1 LPPHVPAQRLDAMSS
16 DDVYFIDADPGASR
30 KQGGGQTP
38 LPSKR
43 NPFARGGS
51 DATMVG
57 GSRTGAGGGRPWIA
71 ATLSLAVCGAGQLF
85 NRRPQL
91 ALLYFLTEV
100 LAVSANWFLWKV
112 WKPLVDLLGLWDIR
126 ALDLK
131 LAVAA
136 ADYLF
141 LLFVVG
147 NALQAFR
154 DAAGDEPAPGA
165 RRPILSCTA
174 SLLLPG
180 WGQFLNGQPRKAAL
194 LLGLFASCLYAFGVS
209 YFLPD
214 LWSLWD
220 SSRQAIFDWALSN
233 GGLTALAIALIV
245 YLVAVYDGLLVARR
259 QRSETL

>member
-1 LPPHVPAQRLDAMSS
+1 MSS
-16 DDVYFIDADPGASR
+16 DDVYFIDADPGTRR
-30 KQGGGQTP
+30 KPAGGQTP
-38 LPSKR
+38 VPSRKS
-43 NPFARGGS
+43 PFARGGP
-51 DATMVG
+51 DATLVG
-57 GSRTGAGGGRPWIA
+57 AAPGGAARAWIA
-71 ATLSLAVCGAGQLF
+71 ASLSLVVCGAGQLF

-91 ALLYFLTEV
+91 ALLYFLTET
-100 LAVSANWFLWKV
+100 LALSVNWFLWKV

-126 ALDLK
+126 PLDLK

-136 ADYLF
+136 GNYLF

-154 DAAGDEPAPGA
+154 DAAGDDPAPGP
-165 RRPILSCTA
+165 RVPILSALA

-194 LLGLFASCLYAFGVS
+194 LLGLFVSCLYAFAVS

-220 SSRQAIFDWALSN
+220 SSQQSVFDWVLSN
-233 GGLTALAIALIV
+233 GGITALLIALVV
-245 YLVAVYDGLLVARR
+245 YLVAFYDGLLVARR
-259 QRSETL
+259 QRSQTL